1 MSTRFLC
8 IALAV
13 AFAGLLA
20 QPVDA
25 ASACT
30 FTITG
35 STMALDGDCTT
46 ESTILVTDGMTL
58 DGSGYTITAV
68 DPDGGSFIGAVV
80 ENGGATANVVHL
92 NIATD
97 SLSNACAS
105 TASPEN
111 RLRGIMFDGASGRI
125 AHNTVDGINKGA
137 SGCQEGNG
145 IEVRNAPFNGTHP
158 DTMAVEIEHNT
169 VVNYQKTGIVAN
181 GDVDVDIHHNT
192 IGESATQDNL
202 AANSLQLGFG
212 ALGSVTH
219 NSIDGNQ
226 WKTCSAAATAILVYD
241 ASPTSVSNNNIRG
254 NSDVGIYIGGH
265 PAGVGSSGGVYDNN
279 RVFDEGADLPTSCYD
294 YGIGNWGA
302 DNVVTNNKVRGF
314 EFPYDGDVDGN
325 NKAIPSPN

>member
-25 ASACT
+25 ATTCT
-30 FTITG
+30 FTTTG
-35 STMALDGDCTT
+35 STMTLDGDCTT
-46 ESTILVTDGMTL
+46 DETILVPDGMTL
-58 DGSGYTITAV
+58 DGSGHTITAV
-68 DPDGGSFIGAVV
+68 DPVGGFKGAVV

-92 NIATD
+92 TVTTD
-97 SLSNACAS
+97 SLSNACKGGAD
-105 TASPEN
+105 

-145 IEVRNAPFNGTHP
+145 IEVRNAPFDGTHP
-158 DTMAVEIEHNT
+158 NTIVVEIEHNT
-169 VVNYQKTGIVAN
+169 IVSYQKTGIVAN

-192 IGESATQDNL
+192 IGESATQENL

-226 WKTCSAAATAILVYD
+226 WKGITNFAATAILIFD
-241 ASPTSVSNNNIRG
+241 ASPTSVSKNNIRG
-254 NSDVGIYIGGH
+254 NSEIGIYIF
-265 PAGVGSSGGVYDNN
+265 ADGGVYDNN
-279 RVFDEGADLPTSCYD
+279 RVFDEGVDHPNASYD
-294 YGIGNWGA
+294 IGIGNWGA

-314 EFPYDGDVDGN
+314 EIPYDGDVDGN
-325 NKAIPSPN
+325 NKTIPSPN